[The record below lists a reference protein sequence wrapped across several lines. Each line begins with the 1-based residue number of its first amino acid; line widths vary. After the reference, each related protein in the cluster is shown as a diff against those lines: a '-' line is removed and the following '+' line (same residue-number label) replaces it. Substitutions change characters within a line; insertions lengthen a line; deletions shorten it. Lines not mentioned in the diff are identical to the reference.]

1 MKGKIVKILKSP
13 KTYCSLVFIFL
24 VIQPIVDLDYLLN
37 DFLKQ
42 YHLIVPSTVIRFLGL
57 PVLAIIGFL
66 FIDKNKDKTFKM
78 TLIVGT
84 VLVIYSL
91 LHFKTMRTL
100 DINLPDTF
108 RRDLKIELKYILMLI
123 LPFVLMYCVYLARFT
138 TTTFNKIVI
147 MTSFIICS
155 IIFITDLFSV
165 SFSSYGGRTQANFLS
180 WFTGGYERYQDPK
193 LLMSKGLYHAA
204 NVLGALLFMLL
215 PLLFKALYEVRKKW
229 PIFLL
234 ILLHCLCMMMVGTR
248 VATMGSV
255 LIVIAA
261 LVTYIGCSVIRLTKF
276 NLNFLLSLGILTCL
290 LIGIYPYTPAVKYQS
305 FNTQLINN
313 LKAEEE
319 KNDVVNEMS
328 TRLEA
333 LQSNLDE
340 DGKNAVLIA
349 ILRENTQLMTFP
361 SIYYDEIYPI
371 EFDPQFW
378 NFVVNQ
384 PFEKRSDA
392 RKLQKLFSDYKWNL
406 MSDQEKLL
414 GMGFATLSEGRF
426 IIEQDGW
433 RQVYTMGLTGAV
445 LFISPYIIL
454 ILASI
459 VNALRRFRTVVNFS
473 NLMLLLS
480 TIVGLGAAYYSGHV
494 LDELFTNLYLGF
506 ITVTLF
512 LNTTLSKKDYRK
524 VKVK

>member
-1 MKGKIVKILKSP
+1 
-13 KTYCSLVFIFL
+13 
-24 VIQPIVDLDYLLN
+24 
-37 DFLKQ
+37 
-42 YHLIVPSTVIRFLGL
+42 
-57 PVLAIIGFL
+57 
-66 FIDKNKDKTFKM
+66 
-78 TLIVGT
+78 
-84 VLVIYSL
+84 
-91 LHFKTMRTL
+91 
-100 DINLPDTF
+100 
-108 RRDLKIELKYILMLI
+108 
-123 LPFVLMYCVYLARFT
+123 
-138 TTTFNKIVI
+138 
-147 MTSFIICS
+147 
-155 IIFITDLFSV
+155 
-165 SFSSYGGRTQANFLS
+165 
-180 WFTGGYERYQDPK
+180 
-193 LLMSKGLYHAA
+193 MSKGLYHAA

-215 PLLFKALYEVRKKW
+215 PLLFKVLYELRKKW

-248 VATMGSV
+248 VATFGA
-255 LIVIAA
+255 LLTAIAA
-261 LVTYIGCSVIRLTKF
+261 LGTYIGCSVIRLTKF
-276 NLNFLLSLGILTCL
+276 NFKFLLSLGIVSCL

-305 FNTQLINN
+305 FNVQKIKN
-313 LKAEEE
+313 LKNEEE
-319 KNDVVNEMS
+319 KHNVVNEMS

-361 SIYYDEIYPI
+361 SIYYNEIYPI

-406 MSDQEKLL
+406 MSDEEKLL

-494 LDELFTNLYLGF
+494 LDEMFTNLYLGF

-512 LNTTLSKKDYRK
+512 LNTIVKRKDFKKVEGY
-524 VKVK
+524 